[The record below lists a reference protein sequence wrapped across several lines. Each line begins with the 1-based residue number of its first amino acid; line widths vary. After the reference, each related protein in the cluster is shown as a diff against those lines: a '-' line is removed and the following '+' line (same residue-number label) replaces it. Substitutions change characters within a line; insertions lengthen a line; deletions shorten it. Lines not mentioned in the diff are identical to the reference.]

1 MKDDLLKLINVI
13 DNNIYVNTYGSYA
26 EGYTDAL
33 SIITQALQD
42 IIEQDFDPY
51 EWETIISKQ
60 IEPYAK

>member
-13 DNNIYVNTYGSYA
+13 DNNIYINISGSYA

-33 SIITQALQD
+33 SMITQALQD
-42 IIEQDFDPY
+42 IIEKDFDPY
-51 EWETIISKQ
+51 EWEIIISKQ